1 MKFILNAL
9 PLLSTILLPLTAAL
23 PVAAERVALINDA
36 AQLSTNT
43 GVNIGTALT
52 DDNGTTSW
60 QTPDGVGTSD
70 AGNPQGLHYIQ
81 VKLNESLTL
90 ADDEDI
96 IVYMQRTNSKTMQP
110 TAMEIMVSSDGVAWE
125 TFVDVLTAKTYQ
137 KDPSLDNPSTHV
149 YFTYR
154 GPNTKEYSTRIH
166 TTKTF
171 QYLRFIVKAN
181 NSKTLVSGS
190 DMIRRMELAEFQII
204 KLGRSDTYSENQI
217 DRFRLIS
224 DYYHDGTPHTG
235 ENGKAYYEYEDFTFE
250 NTQGIFD
257 ERLRGTKDLPEDWL
271 DDWEACWDADG
282 IWKKDK
288 LKLHNAGIEM
298 PKYSFITHEED
309 PLIEP
314 GQKRQR
320 THVIEHELLAIPGD
334 AIALYPYFTL
344 YDESYPHKYEENFVH
359 WYDYRTGGN
368 LIDPYSGK
376 RMLDFLID
384 PSKIFFN
391 NDHGYFGGVGARNPM
406 NEVSYGIPR
415 LAKEGDSDEIKI
427 GSVEEYL
434 NFVSEANN
442 GYSPIKRN
450 VILTAD
456 LDFAGVEYNDPK
468 SIVLGSSD
476 STPFMGVFDG
486 HGHTIK
492 NLKIN
497 CPQSPAIGFIG
508 YLAGTLQNITFD
520 SSCEF
525 TGSYEVG
532 IVGEAYSSQWDANK
546 QADSYI
552 TNVVSY
558 ATVIATNKSD
568 DIREWPA
575 IWGSRVAGGILGGQS
590 TIITAD
596 SYKAVTISNCATI
609 GSVIS
614 QYKPQWETVK
624 YYPAGQLVGYAQN
637 MNINNCWSTAT
648 LQCMVEDPESQNP
661 YAPEYILSDDPSPNF
676 YIKPEYGKIKI
687 NNCYSSYGANELNTV
702 SPENW
707 EDIPVGEPI
716 TYLGSTWIM
725 GETGPV
731 NEYAPVDSGLRP
743 STAPQDIDK
752 GNINGA
758 YATFFFPRSP
768 YRANGIHASLPFV
781 DKDGNVLKVK
791 NADGTESDADEYTI
805 AADFSVSF
813 DYTKSIDYNTK
824 TILEPELV
832 YRHIFHIKDGRKFA
846 EDFSGS
852 VAKNREYTT
861 KHRRVITARA
871 GVDFQVRLDAPIP
884 TDPKNGARSRY
895 YYKISETDYRR
906 ICGVGFE
913 IYDISAGTDQPQCI
927 LKYRDGNQTQIESW
941 TEYAQYFSLGKGFKG
956 QGKREID
963 GITYYACGGFG
974 AEQVNYNRFLCI
986 GQGGAVANKKYLVRL
1001 LARDVNGD
1009 YISPA
1014 DPTDIDGTQN
1024 NDYRL
1029 VYREFIIEFVDT
1041 KKAFYATEATME
1053 EDIYKNGEN
1062 SGYWVGQEEVLDN
1075 KCGAPISK
1083 IDFDEYMVLTG
1094 NSTTGQQ
1101 PNMDYLYHRSEN
1113 CSGSQIYDGY
1123 YGLRWPLPR
1132 TMCNYGFTYGKIH
1145 NYNLYRVSQ
1154 HSSQTDWNANV
1165 SGHTN
1170 EGYDDGL
1177 FDRHFYDLLTAYKK
1191 DQAKPEAERKGL
1203 QAPKTP
1209 DDCGFFY
1216 YINAA
1221 SDPGVS
1227 ARLNVGKLCNGANLF
1242 ISAWVAEFSNSSEK
1256 ANVSFNL
1263 VAVTKDDTRT
1273 KVHSFITGPTVGG
1286 QDSYWYKVYYD
1297 FTPDFSLL
1305 GIDPADIDHYEIE
1318 LDNNCA
1324 SSEGADYAIDDIR
1337 IYMIGADVKAEQLN
1351 FPCDDKDKVVE
1362 MKVYTPYRNLLSLSA
1377 LDPAEDSAAGSDFD
1391 VYYTILDRAI
1401 YDNEIA
1407 NDAKDLQSAYN
1418 KAVIKGCY
1426 GIDGTPTDS
1435 DATYGKITA
1444 NTFYGNMPEYTES
1457 LYTAMRYN
1465 AEGYDVDYLAFN
1477 CKVQSDQLR
1486 VGKDYIIAVFTDG
1499 LVHDDGWAPEAA
1511 DFKLG
1516 DECSSRCIVAIQGSK
1531 KIKIDGVMS
1540 SEDATRECCENQ
1552 TPMVQIDIQGYLQ
1565 DSDGNK
1571 IGDQIDAMKNACFDW
1586 YQGPSGDFYS
1596 ETDETGALYLWE
1608 VLAIFRNE
1616 YPSAVTADMPLTAD
1630 YTEAMRKYLYEVTTG
1645 VDGKRPLLLLH
1656 QRSYIFPPAVLP
1668 EDMDEYTM
1676 YVTAIPCDNQFNT
1689 EDYIICNSPVEVP
1702 MHVHRHAPAM
1712 KNGLAIEY
1720 PEYMD
1725 DVPVRIGLKQLR
1737 AASADVD
1744 YDKVN
1749 VKDIE
1754 YNGVTLDCPIRYVDS
1769 TIEGVEGMT
1778 IFNTTEVVN
1787 GTENTVY
1794 DRSVYLSETNDPEY
1808 LKSEA
1813 LSAGMHV
1820 DGEDDEEG
1828 MLRIGYVATLDAET
1842 LDDPSAQSKN
1852 MACMVFDK
1860 KFNFKE
1866 GYYYRMKFRYS
1877 EIPLEDPD
1885 YIPPCMGEQVVTL
1898 KVVPEYMM
1906 WTAGGESLNWNNDN
1920 SWRRVSA
1927 EEMYAKTA
1935 EEKENLKDHL
1945 IDGVD
1950 AEGAAV
1956 NPNILSYSPAPFT
1969 KVILPVTASVPG
1981 TLDVPVT
1988 VAVSRGNG
1996 SPSSD
2001 ETAAPEPASI
2011 ENPYLYHP
2019 AAEADLSFF
2028 TAGGNRT
2035 MPWTSDPNDADSGS
2049 PAGVPE
2055 NKIDLWASASTF
2067 DIQYDMV
2074 AFDGTTGEAKELSFV
2089 GCGPWQAHICDQI
2102 DFMPGAGISN
2112 QQHLHYN
2119 KAWVEI
2125 EMDPDRWYTLSSP
2138 LKATFA
2144 GDMYMPTDNSRQE
2157 SLRFEDILYDPKLN
2171 HRFKPAVYQRSW
2183 NKATA
2188 NLYELPS
2195 ADLGTGENVYVAVA
2209 NDWGHVYNDVLERYV
2224 TGAGFSIMSDISGVT
2239 NKTDGHKVLMRLPK
2253 ADTEWYYYDVEWTGP
2268 DNNTTTDGIHG
2279 NHTEV
2284 PARPDNYRLNE
2295 TSGKL
2300 KATGARSGT
2309 ESNLF
2314 LVGNP
2319 FMTDLDM
2326 EKLLEKN
2333 SDKIEPKYWILSDN
2347 SCQAAVMGQ
2356 HVYTNGIEAG
2366 AKVSPLQG
2374 FFVQAKDAASEL
2386 ELAYDESMMLRADK
2400 GGSLLRKPGS
2410 TRAAA
2415 AAMTL
2420 TMMSDT
2426 LEISH
2431 AVLAID
2437 PEADSEY
2444 GAEDAALLLDPLF
2457 VKSAQVYTVAGNTAA
2472 VVNVTNDAEGLEIGV
2487 YDNSKEDTDVESS
2500 KFIRF
2505 SDTDTFADYMLL
2517 DVATGESRPVEEGM
2531 TLPVEG
2537 NVSGRYFLTR
2547 GSDMKDEIRS
2557 IRVSRDGNEV
2567 TVSTGRGTL
2576 SVEVFDAL
2584 GRHVGSHAAGSPEA
2598 TDGARVSFPLP
2609 SGVYLL
2615 RVSDGV
2621 ERRTPKLII
2630 K

>member
-1 MKFILNAL
+1 MKFILHAL
-9 PLLSTILLPLTAAL
+9 PLLSSILLPLTAAL

-60 QTPDGVGTSD
+60 QTPDAVGASD
-70 AGNPQGLHYIQ
+70 AGNPRGLHYIQ
-81 VKLNESLTL
+81 VKLNEPLTL

-96 IVYMQRTNSKTMQP
+96 IVYMQRANTGDTSHPTTM
-110 TAMEIMVSSDGVAWE
+110 EVLVSFDENGENWE
-125 TFVDVLTAKTYQ
+125 TFVDHETANKFSPGIQ
-137 KDPSLDNPSTHV
+137 RPATHI

-154 GPNTKEYSTRIH
+154 GPQTKEYSSRIH
-166 TTKTF
+166 TKK
-171 QYLRFIVKAN
+171 QNIRHIRFLVEAN
-181 NSKTLVSGS
+181 NSKTLVTGS
-190 DMIRRMELAEFQII
+190 NDVRRMTMAEFQIF
-204 KLGRSDTYSENQI
+204 KLGHNDNYSETLI
-217 DRFRLIS
+217 DRFRLVT
-224 DYYHDGTPHTG
+224 DYFHDPKVTPHYSKDVDLSD
-235 ENGKAYYEYEDFTFE
+235 ESAVANAKKYYEYEDFTFE
-250 NTQGIFD
+250 NTQGILD
-257 ERLRGTKDLPEDWL
+257 QRLRGTLDLPEDWCNWK
-271 DDWEACWDADG
+271 DCWDENG

-288 LKLHNAGIEM
+288 AMLQLNGIEM
-298 PKYSFITHEED
+298 PKYSFITSEED
-309 PLIEP
+309 KTLAP

-320 THVIEHELLAIPGD
+320 VHVVEHDVYAIPGD
-334 AIALYPYFTL
+334 AVCLYPYYRL
-344 YDESYPHKYEENFVH
+344 KDYDIDNEYEENFSH
-359 WYDYRTGGN
+359 WYDYSTGGH
-368 LIDPYSGK
+368 LTDPVTGQ
-376 RMLDFLID
+376 RLLDFLID
-384 PSKIFFN
+384 PSEIYYNEKY
-391 NDHGYFGGVGARNPM
+391 GYFAGTYNGTTVNFSPIPSNTYGRAMGIPRIADEAYDQSGSKPIEITTVEEYMDFVSKINNGSIPANTNVNLKSDLDFTGKNFTGNDVTQDDLKKVILGFDQNHVYKGIFNGNGYSVKGLKVANNIWGGGVGFIGNFCGTLKNLIFDSECSFIGRN
-406 NEVSYGIPR
+406 NVGIIGR
-415 LAKEGDSDEIKI
+415 VTANDSD
-427 GSVEEYL
+427 
-434 NFVSEANN
+434 
-442 GYSPIKRN
+442 
-450 VILTAD
+450 T
-456 LDFAGVEYNDPK
+456 
-468 SIVLGSSD
+468 
-476 STPFMGVFDG
+476 
-486 HGHTIK
+486 
-492 NLKIN
+492 
-497 CPQSPAIGFIG
+497 
-508 YLAGTLQNITFD
+508 
-520 SSCEF
+520 
-525 TGSYEVG
+525 
-532 IVGEAYSSQWDANK
+532 
-546 QADSYI
+546 DSYI
-552 TNVVSY
+552 HNVISLAYVE
-558 ATVIATNKSD
+558 ATADGN
-568 DIREWPA
+568 E
-575 IWGSRVAGGILGGQS
+575 LGGLIGGQTGNKKS
-590 TIITAD
+590 I
-596 SYKAVTISNCATI
+596 YVNNCATM
-609 GSVIS
+609 G
-614 QYKPQWETVK
+614 TVFSSADINPDWGQSFNK
-624 YYPAGQLVGYAQN
+624 RLGQLVGYSVNADIQ
-637 MNINNCWSTAT
+637 NCWSTSTLYYKERSWGTVDYPWGSFPEWVYTKTEYTDNPAFCYEANDNSAT
-648 LQCMVEDPESQNP
+648 
-661 YAPEYILSDDPSPNF
+661 I
-676 YIKPEYGKIKI
+676 I
-687 NNCYSSYGANELNTV
+687 NSFSSYKNNSNNLPIV
-702 SPENW
+702 STSDWDGLEK
-707 EDIPVGEPI
+707 DTPV
-716 TYLGSTWIM
+716 TKLGSTWVM
-725 GETGPV
+725 GE
-731 NEYAPVDSGLRP
+731 EYPYNPISTVAEEVKLEP
-743 STAPQDIDK
+743 SNRFPSDHK
-752 GNINGA
+752 YGA
-758 YATFFFPRSP
+758 YATFFYPRSP
-768 YRANGIHASLPFV
+768 YYEDGKNPGLPR
-781 DKDGNVLKVK
+781 
-791 NADGTESDADEYTI
+791 EYTI
-805 AADFSVSF
+805 AADYSLSF
-813 DYTKSIDYNTK
+813 DYTKSIDYENRH
-824 TILEPELV
+824 IIEPEIV
-832 YRHIFHIKDGRKFA
+832 YRHLFHVHDGVKFA
-846 EDFSGS
+846 EEFSGS
-852 VAKNREYTT
+852 YEKNKEFTVKT
-861 KHRRVITARA
+861 RRVVSAPA
-871 GVDFQVRLDAPIP
+871 GKDFTLRLDAAIP
-884 TDPKNGARSRY
+884 MEGSKVRSIY
-895 YYKISETDYRR
+895 YYKISDTDYRR
-906 ICGVGFE
+906 VCSVKINA
-913 IYDISAGTDQPQCI
+913 YDEDTYDENGENTPLAANIFD
-927 LKYRDGNQTQIESW
+927 LGNTNDKF
-941 TEYAQYFSLGKGFKG
+941 TNFTG
-956 QGKREID
+956 QGFREID

-974 AEQVNYNRFLCI
+974 TENNTKKNFYRFLRCNASYAQA
-986 GQGGAVANKKYLVRL
+986 GKTYRVQL
-1001 LARDVNGD
+1001 LAMD
-1009 YISPA
+1009 YNDNVIYVE
-1014 DPTDIDGTQN
+1014 DKDGN
-1024 NDYRL
+1024 KHPL
-1029 VYREFIIEFVDT
+1029 IYREFIITFEPLT
-1041 KKAFYATEATME
+1041 KAYIATTDEISNATG
-1053 EDIYKNGEN
+1053 DKKSLYDSTSN
-1062 SGYWVGQEEVLDN
+1062 STLDN
-1075 KCGAPISK
+1075 LYGMPKAVIN
-1083 IDFDEYMVLTG
+1083 FDEYMPFVKRNLT
-1094 NSTTGQQ
+1094 
-1101 PNMDYLYHRSEN
+1101 DYIVKRNNRVGGEYNPGDYWSLK
-1113 CSGSQIYDGY
+1113 
-1123 YGLRWPLPR
+1123 WPMPR
-1132 TMCNYGFTYGKIH
+1132 DMVEYGFIYNKTH
-1145 NYNLYRVSQ
+1145 NYNIYRIIQ
-1154 HSSQTDWNANV
+1154 HSNQADWDAAV
-1165 SGHTN
+1165 SGHDN
-1170 EGYDDGL
+1170 GPGYDKGL
-1177 FDRHFYDLLTAYKK
+1177 FDRHFYDMLNAYKA
-1191 DQAKPEAERKGL
+1191 DQDKPESEKEGL
-1203 QAPKTP
+1203 QKPQVP
-1209 DDCGFFY
+1209 EDCGFMFFV
-1216 YINAA
+1216 NAA
-1221 SDPGVS
+1221 SDPGVMT
-1227 ARLNVGKLCNGANLF
+1227 RINVGKLCNGANLYF
-1242 ISAWVAEFSNSSEK
+1242 SAWVCEFSSSTSI
-1256 ANVSFNL
+1256 ANLALNL
-1263 VAVTKDDTRT
+1263 VAIGKDNSRTRLHTFVTGTT
-1273 KVHSFITGPTVGG
+1273 SAG
-1286 QDSYWYKVYYD
+1286 QWNYIYYD
-1297 FTPDFSLL
+1297 FAPKFELYN
-1305 GIDPADIDHYEIE
+1305 IHAEDIDHYEIE
-1318 LDNNCA
+1318 LDNNCN
-1324 SSEGADYAIDDIR
+1324 SSQGADYAIDDIR
-1337 IYMIGADVKAEQLN
+1337 IYLVGADIKAEQLN
-1351 FPCDDKDKVVE
+1351 FPCDDKDKVVD
-1362 MKVYTPYRNLLSLSA
+1362 MKVSTPFKNLLSL
-1377 LDPAEDSAAGSDFD
+1377 AAIQPETDKTAGKDFD
-1391 VYYTILDRAI
+1391 IYYTILDRAKF
-1401 YDNEIA
+1401 NEEI
-1407 NDAKDLQSAYN
+1407 LRPGSTMQSAFD
-1418 KAVIKGCY
+1418 ASVIKGCY
-1426 GIDGTPTDS
+1426 GINGSPSGEDDKV
-1435 DATYGKITA
+1435 GKITA
-1444 NTFYGNMPEYTES
+1444 NTCFDNLSSYNETELYKAMGYT
-1457 LYTAMRYN
+1457 L
-1465 AEGYDVDYLAFN
+1465 EGSSIDYLAFN

-1499 LVHDDGWAPEAA
+1499 LVHDDGWVPEAA
-1511 DFKLG
+1511 DFKLS
-1516 DECSSRCIVAIQGSK
+1516 DECSSRCVVTIQGSK

-1540 SEDATRECCENQ
+1540 SEDASRECCENQ

-1565 DSDGNK
+1565 DGDGDK

-1596 ETDETGALYLWE
+1596 ATDETGALYLWE
-1608 VLAIFRNE
+1608 VLATFRNE

-1630 YTEAMRKYLYEVTTG
+1630 YTEAMRKYLYEATTG

-1737 AASADVD
+1737 AVSADVD
-1744 YDKVN
+1744 YDDVN
-1749 VKDIE
+1749 VKDFE
-1754 YNGVTLDCPIRYVDS
+1754 YKGVTLDCPIRYVDS

-1778 IFNTTEVVN
+1778 IFNTSEIVN

-1813 LSAGMHV
+1813 LSAGTHV

-1828 MLRIGYVATLDAET
+1828 MLRIGYVARLDAET
-1842 LDDPSAQSKN
+1842 HDSPSAQSKN
-1852 MACMVFDK
+1852 MAYMVFDK

-1906 WTAGGESLNWNNDN
+1906 WTAAGESLNWNNDN

-1950 AEGAAV
+1950 AEGVAV

-1969 KVILPVTASVPG
+1969 KVILPVTASVPV
-1981 TLDVPVT
+1981 TVDVPVT

-1996 SPSSD
+1996 APSSD
-2001 ETAAPEPASI
+2001 ETAAPERASI

-2028 TAGGNRT
+2028 TTGGERT
-2035 MPWTSDPNDADSGS
+2035 MLWTSDPNDADSDS

-2055 NKIDLWASASTF
+2055 NKIDLLASASTF

-2074 AFDGTTGEAKELSFV
+2074 AFDGMNGDAKELSFV

-2138 LKATFA
+2138 LKATLA

-2239 NKTDGHKVLMRLPK
+2239 NKTESHKVLMRLPK

-2268 DNNTTTDGIHG
+2268 DNNNTTDGIHG

-2295 TSGKL
+2295 TNGKL
-2300 KATGARSGT
+2300 KAMGARNGT

-2366 AKVSPLQG
+2366 VKVSPLQG

-2386 ELAYDESMMLRADK
+2386 ELTYDESMMLRADK

-2420 TMMSDT
+2420 TIMSDT
-2426 LEISH
+2426 LEISR
-2431 AVLAID
+2431 AVLALD

-2457 VKSAQVYTVAGNTAA
+2457 VQSAQVYTVAGNTAA
-2472 VVNVTNDAEGLEIGV
+2472 VVNVTDDAEGLEIGV
-2487 YDNSKEDTDVESS
+2487 YDNSKEDSNEESS
-2500 KFIRF
+2500 KFIHF
-2505 SDTDTFADYMLL
+2505 SDTDAFTDYMLL

-2531 TLPVEG
+2531 TLPVKG

-2547 GSDMKDEIRS
+2547 GSDMKDELRS

-2576 SVEVFDAL
+2576 SVEVFDTL
-2584 GRHVGSHAAGSPEA
+2584 GRHVGSHTSGSPES
-2598 TDGARVSFPLP
+2598 TDGTRISFPLP

-2615 RVSDGV
+2615 RVTDGV